1 MSPSSIIAMKRDPE
15 GFAKNIR
22 RPMPRARDEYSSRG
36 TAFHL
41 WVERHLA
48 GYSIFD
54 DEDFDLLQPIE
65 EDLTLEQLKSAWL
78 ASEFGDRSA
87 YRVEVPFE
95 TVIAGTLVRGRIDAI
110 YKTDAGFEV
119 VDWKTGSKT
128 LDEDSAIQL
137 AIYRL
142 AWAKLSGTPVESVS
156 AAFHYVPTGVTD
168 RRTNLMSLEELTAL
182 LS

>member
-15 GFAKNIR
+15 GFARSVR

-41 WVERHLA
+41 WVEKHLS

-54 DEDFDLLQPIE
+54 DEEFDLLQPIE
-65 EDLTLEQLKSAWL
+65 EDRTLEELKSAWL
-78 ASEFGDRSA
+78 KSEYGDKSA
-87 YRVEVPFE
+87 HRVEVPFE

-110 YKTDAGFEV
+110 YKTETGFEV
-119 VDWKTGSKT
+119 VDWKTGSKV
-128 LDEDSAIQL
+128 LDEDSSIQL

-142 AWAKLSGTPVESVS
+142 AWAKLAGVAVESVS
-156 AAFHYVPTGVTD
+156 AAFHYVPTAVTD
-168 RRTNLMSLEELTAL
+168 RRTNLMSEAELIAL